1 MGWIMLKYYIMK
13 KLFFAFIFI
22 IAAALLSGCN
32 NEGTRT
38 VMFTENPP
46 PLTTMTVTTTSLADT
61 FSEYMATYSEPE
73 TTSESSRGNFNTVSR
88 PPRVAPDTGFDRGG
102 IEQVSRDTAA
112 VFTYVVT
119 DEVSSYTGSSETTAV
134 TEVPESETEST
145 TTSVVETESSTVSTV
160 STVGAASVSPDT
172 AFKDRP
178 KRDTAFYPDIT
189 KDTVYSS
196 SAITENGGT
205 TNADQYTE

>member
-1 MGWIMLKYYIMK
+1 MLQYYIMK

-22 IAAALLSGCN
+22 FAAAMLSGCN
-32 NEGTRT
+32 TDRTRT

-46 PLTTMTVTTTSLADT
+46 PLTTMTITTTSFVDT

-73 TTSESSRGNFNTVSR
+73 ETTESSRGNPNTVSR
-88 PPRVAPDTGFDRGG
+88 PPRVAPDTGIDRGG

-119 DEVSSYTGSSETTAV
+119 DEVSSYTGSSETTTV

-145 TTSVVETESSTVSTV
+145 TTSVVETTAETESSTVSRV
-160 STVGAASVSPDT
+160 SAVTNNAPSDT
-172 AFKDRP
+172 ALRDRP
-178 KRDTAFYPDIT
+178 KRDTAYSPNIT
-189 KDTVYSS
+189 KDTVYS
-196 SAITENGGT
+196 TKNGGT
-205 TNADQYTE
+205 TNAD

>member
-1 MGWIMLKYYIMK
+1 MLQYYIMK

-22 IAAALLSGCN
+22 FAAAMLSGCGTN
-32 NEGTRT
+32 RTRT
-38 VMFTENPP
+38 VMFTEDPP
-46 PLTTMTVTTTSLADT
+46 PLTTMTITTTSLVDT

-73 TTSESSRGNFNTVSR
+73 ETAESSRGNPNTVTR
-88 PPRVAPDTGFDRGG
+88 PSGVAPDTGIGRDG

-145 TTSVVETESSTVSTV
+145 TTSVVETTAETEGSTVSRV
-160 STVGAASVSPDT
+160 SAVTNNAPADT
-172 AFKDRP
+172 ALRERP
-178 KRDTAFYPDIT
+178 KRDTAFSPDIT
-189 KDTVYSS
+189 RDTIYS
-196 SAITENGGT
+196 N
-205 TNADQYTE
+205 

>member
-1 MGWIMLKYYIMK
+1 MLKYYIMK

-22 IAAALLSGCN
+22 FASVLLSGCKT
-32 NEGTRT
+32 ERTRT

-46 PLTTMTVTTTSLADT
+46 PLTTMTMTTVSNADT
-61 FSEYMATYSEPE
+61 FSEYMATYSAPE
-73 TTSESSRGNFNTVSR
+73 TTAESSRGNSNTVSR

-145 TTSVVETESSTVSTV
+145 TTSVVETTAETERSTVSTV
-160 STVGAASVSPDT
+160 SAVKVPLDT
-172 AFKDRP
+172 AFRERP
-178 KRDTAFYPDIT
+178 KRDTAFSQHIPA
-189 KDTVYSS
+189 DTVYSS
-196 SAITENGGT
+196 SSLTENGGN
-205 TNADQYTE
+205 TNADKHTE